1 MFLGRKKLCEGD
13 FGRGHLSQIS
23 TPKSPITGRVRLGE
37 IGTIYAPYY
46 PRMYRWGLHGV
57 GGILLAAILSA
68 QTTEQNLSQIERGL
82 RKGEVALILPYL
94 HDPVEI
100 AIGGKAKM
108 YSRIQAEYV
117 LKDFFKSHP
126 PKGFTFMHRGRSE
139 NVLYAIGTY
148 HAQGEQ
154 WDVSIFGRVER
165 GRYQVEQLRFE
176 AVE

>member
-1 MFLGRKKLCEGD
+1 MLLPFL
-13 FGRGHLSQIS
+13 
-23 TPKSPITGRVRLGE
+23 
-37 IGTIYAPYY
+37 
-46 PRMYRWGLHGV
+46 RMYGWGIYRM
-57 GGILLAAILSA
+57 GGLCLAAILLV
-68 QTTEQNLSQIERGL
+68 QTSEQSLSQIEQGL
-82 RKGEVALILPYL
+82 RKGEVALLLPYL

-100 AIGGKAKM
+100 AISGKAKM
-108 YSRIQAEYV
+108 YSRTQAEYV
-117 LKDFFKSHP
+117 LRDFFKTHP

-154 WDVSIFGRVER
+154 WDVSVFGRVER